1 MEDKHRE
8 VLRANRMEIVRDLD
22 VDNATSFLYSKSILT
37 ESDRDEIK
45 AIKTLQSKS
54 ERLLDILPRR
64 GPEAFGVFVKFLDE
78 KQLFLG
84 DLLKSYKSL
93 TGQFR

>member
-8 VLRANRMEIVRDLD
+8 VLRANRMEIARDLD
-22 VDNATSFLYSKSILT
+22 VDKATSFLYSKSILS
-37 ESDRDEIK
+37 ENDRDEIK

-54 ERLLDILPRR
+54 ERLLDMLPRQK
-64 GPEAFGVFVKFLDE
+64 PEAFGVFVKFLNE
-78 KQLFLG
+78 NQPFLG
-84 DLLKSYKSL
+84 DLLKSYKGS